1 MTSNGKRGYGD
12 NSIKKNT
19 PINPDEYKSLM
30 GEVAYLN
37 DVVKT
42 AVSIIK
48 KLATKN
54 RVMKYEINR
63 AICGKNNLKR
73 RVALSNAKDLNYS
86 VERDV
91 EPFDKVLTAI
101 KNGHDV
107 DCAPYKS
114 DALDICGDNF
124 GSYIK
129 GANQKLRPI
138 IKKAED
144 EVLDDK

>member
-1 MTSNGKRGYGD
+1 MTSNGKRGSGD

-30 GEVAYLN
+30 DQLAFFN

-48 KLATKN
+48 KIAIKN

-63 AICGKNNLKR
+63 AIFGKNNLQR
-73 RVALSNAKDLNYS
+73 GIALRKVKDLNCS
-86 VERDV
+86 VEREV

-107 DCAPYKS
+107 DYAPYKS

-129 GANQKLRPI
+129 SANQKLRPI

-144 EVLDDK
+144 EELDEK